1 MVTKGILTTPGIPSP
16 AERFR
21 AAWKAYD
28 AALGTGDADIIEAA
42 RNGLAKVSWNL
53 APLIF
58 GRLECRADAC
68 HRLAN

>member
-1 MVTKGILTTPGIPSP
+1 MVAKGVVTPKGVPSP

-28 AALGTGDADIIEAA
+28 AALGTGDADIIAAA
-42 RNGLAKVSWNL
+42 REGLATVAWNL
-53 APLIF
+53 SHVIYA
-58 GRLECRADAC
+58 RLKCEAGAC